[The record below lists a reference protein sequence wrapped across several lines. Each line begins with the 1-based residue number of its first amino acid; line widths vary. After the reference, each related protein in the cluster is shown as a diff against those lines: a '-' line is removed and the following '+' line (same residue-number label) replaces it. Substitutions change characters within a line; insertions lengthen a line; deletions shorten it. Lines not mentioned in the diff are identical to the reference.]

1 MIPVRLDT
9 PVGLGAKIR
18 CCSEG
23 ARVNIEARNYPR
35 HNTFH
40 PFLRSPITA
49 LSRTLQIA
57 DMPPMVLHNVNL
69 GDEYTGPDGV
79 QRPYG
84 LYSKYV
90 LSSSA
95 MPPPNLPADFPDFHG
110 NWDTDGNPTV
120 LKPRRAVAE
129 TGSFGKSTRRS
140 RSRTGTPA
148 AKREDPTLAA
158 ADAIFSQ
165 FFAQKAA
172 EKPESPQRK
181 QSISSISQP
190 NLSTAPLG
198 QIDGNAGPSSR
209 YAKKEPPK
217 EPTEVILRGF
227 KSTQQYAA
235 IREYERIG
243 GRICE
248 DYPRDAPIEQR
259 RYKSDLRDPASM
271 RRKPLT
277 AEEKAKAYKFAGGEH
292 WIKVTFESAEAAEV
306 AVEASPQTILGHIVS
321 AELYRGVP
329 PTADRAN
336 PVDEQTPRGD
346 RFTSQSL
353 GVASGLGA
361 RAGPSSSTLPR
372 SFTTPSMRE
381 IGRGTNS
388 LSPPDS
394 TNSSSHTLD
403 TATLSYTSGTASS
416 ATVTGFRSES
426 SAPAQGSPAFCQRIP
441 TAKRMKL
448 LPAEQALLPQQS
460 FSKRVMSKIPLVSWL
475 SADIIGSAV
484 PRTEQ
489 GEFDWE
495 KASLYWKMVWWVDSV
510 TGWFD
515 VCGNDK
521 ED

>member
-1 MIPVRLDT
+1 MAPNIP
-9 PVGLGAKIR
+9 
-18 CCSEG
+18 
-23 ARVNIEARNYPR
+23 
-35 HNTFH
+35 
-40 PFLRSPITA
+40 
-49 LSRTLQIA
+49 
-57 DMPPMVLHNVNL
+57 
-69 GDEYTGPDGV
+69 
-79 QRPYG
+79 
-84 LYSKYV
+84 
-90 LSSSA
+90 
-95 MPPPNLPADFPDFHG
+95 DFPDFSE
-110 NWDTDGNPTV
+110 NSNDGNPV
-120 LKPRRAVAE
+120 AAARPRRAVAE

-190 NLSTAPLG
+190 NLSAAPLA
-198 QIDGNAGPSSR
+198 QIDGNVGTSSR

-259 RYKSDLRDPASM
+259 RFKSDLRDPASM
-271 RRKPLT
+271 RGRPLT

-336 PVDEQTPRGD
+336 PVGGKQT
-346 RFTSQSL
+346 QSL
-353 GVASGLGA
+353 GAASGLGA
-361 RAGPSSSTLPR
+361 RPGPSSSTLPR

-416 ATVTGFRSES
+416 ATVTGFRSSES
-426 SAPAQGSPAFCQRIP
+426 TVPAQGSPAFCSKYIP
-441 TAKRMKL
+441 TATRMKL

-460 FSKRVMSKIPLVSWL
+460 FSKRVMSKIPLISWL

-489 GEFDWE
+489 GEFDWV
-495 KASLYWKMVWWVDSV
+495 KASLYWKLVWWVDSM

-515 VCGNDK
+515 VCSNDK

>member
-1 MIPVRLDT
+1 MAPL
-9 PVGLGAKIR
+9 
-18 CCSEG
+18 
-23 ARVNIEARNYPR
+23 
-35 HNTFH
+35 
-40 PFLRSPITA
+40 
-49 LSRTLQIA
+49 
-57 DMPPMVLHNVNL
+57 VLHNVAE
-69 GDEYTGPDGV
+69 DELFTGNDGV

-84 LYSKYV
+84 VFRYA
-90 LSSSA
+90 SSA
-95 MPPPNLPADFPDFHG
+95 MPPDIPDLPDFSQSK
-110 NWDTDGNPTV
+110 DEGNPSV

-172 EKPESPQRK
+172 EKPESQQRK
-181 QSISSISQP
+181 QSVSSISQP
-190 NLSTAPLG
+190 NLSSAAPLG

-227 KSTQQYAA
+227 KSNQQYAA

-248 DYPRDAPIEQR
+248 DYPRDPPIEQR

-306 AVEASPQTILGHIVS
+306 AVEASPQTILGHIIS
-321 AELYRGVP
+321 AELYRGIP
-329 PTADRAN
+329 PTADAAN
-336 PVDEQTPRGD
+336 PVDGKQSGGRGD
-346 RFTSQSL
+346 RLTSQSL
-353 GVASGLGA
+353 GAASGSEARGA
-361 RAGPSSSTLPR
+361 ARSSTLPR
-372 SFTTPSMRE
+372 SYNTPMRE
-381 IGRGTNS
+381 IGRGANS

-403 TATLSYTSGTASS
+403 TATLSHASGTASS
-416 ATVTGFRSES
+416 ATVTGF
-426 SAPAQGSPAFCQRIP
+426 APGLAQDSPTFCERIP

-460 FSKRVMSKIPLVSWL
+460 FTKRFMSQIPLVSWL

-515 VCGNDK
+515 VCGTDK
-521 ED
+521 EE